1 MRGAHAL
8 KISRQGISRSFA
20 RALCRIFV
28 VCCQRF
34 CVLLGVFGGFGCVCL
49 LLRLRV
55 VGDFA
60 CVGALI
66 GGRFK
71 CLRLREVRL

>member
-8 KISRQGISRSFA
+8 RISRQGISRSFA
-20 RALCRIFV
+20 RALYGSFV

-34 CVLLGVFGGFGCVCL
+34 CVLLGVLGGFGCVCL

-60 CVGALI
+60 CVRALI
-66 GGRFK
+66 G
-71 CLRLREVRL
+71 VD